1 MRTGLDLSRGYGIV
15 LEGGGARGSYQVG
28 AWKALREAGILIK
41 GIAGASVGAL
51 NGAMICMDDLER
63 AEHIWEEICYSR
75 VMDVDDDLMD
85 SLKKRDLK
93 SIAIP
98 ELLADIRRVLK
109 DRGFDITPLRKL
121 IQETIDEERIR
132 ASQREL
138 FVSAI
143 SLSELKPL
151 VIDLK
156 ETPEGEMGDM
166 LLASAYLPAFKL
178 EKLGGKLYLD
188 GGGVNNVPID
198 VLADRGYQDIIVIRI
213 YGPGLDTE
221 KYYTVPEG
229 VTVHHIAP
237 RQSLG
242 GILEFDKKK
251 ARRNMELGYLDGQRL
266 LYGLAGKRYYI
277 DAPESEVYYFDRLMT
292 ESGYLLPELE
302 QALGQ
307 KKRQKPDQALGQN
320 AGQALGQNADQ
331 ALGQNAGL
339 ALGQN
344 AGLALGQSAGQTPE
358 EQTQRQKLWQLF
370 KDLGRPEG
378 PDRPGCRMYTEKIFP
393 QLAKEMGL
401 KEDWDYR
408 ELYLSIIEQL
418 ARKHRISR
426 FKVYT
431 VEALLSKLRKM

>member
-229 VTVHHIAP
+229 
-237 RQSLG
+237 
-242 GILEFDKKK
+242 
-251 ARRNMELGYLDGQRL
+251 
-266 LYGLAGKRYYI
+266 
-277 DAPESEVYYFDRLMT
+277 
-292 ESGYLLPELE
+292 
-302 QALGQ
+302 
-307 KKRQKPDQALGQN
+307 
-320 AGQALGQNADQ
+320 
-331 ALGQNAGL
+331 
-339 ALGQN
+339 
-344 AGLALGQSAGQTPE
+344 
-358 EQTQRQKLWQLF
+358 
-370 KDLGRPEG
+370 
-378 PDRPGCRMYTEKIFP
+378 
-393 QLAKEMGL
+393 
-401 KEDWDYR
+401 
-408 ELYLSIIEQL
+408 
-418 ARKHRISR
+418 
-426 FKVYT
+426 
-431 VEALLSKLRKM
+431 

>member
-1 MRTGLDLSRGYGIV
+1 MGEGLDLSRGYGIV

-28 AWKALREAGILIK
+28 AWKALREAGVRIK
-41 GIAGASVGAL
+41 GVAGASVGAL

-63 AEHIWEEICYSR
+63 AEHIWDDIRYSR
-75 VMDVDDDLMD
+75 VMDVDDELMAN
-85 SLKKRDLK
+85 LKKRDLK
-93 SIAIP
+93 SISFP
-98 ELLADIRRVLK
+98 DLLADIKRVLK
-109 DRGFDITPLRKL
+109 DRGFDITPLREL
-121 IQETIDEERIR
+121 IQETIDEEKIR
-132 ASQREL
+132 ASEREL

-156 ETPEGEMGDM
+156 EVPQGEMGDM
-166 LLASAYLPAFKL
+166 LLASAYLPAFRL

-221 KYYTVPEG
+221 KHYTVPEG

-251 ARRNMELGYLDGQRL
+251 ARRNMKLGYLDGQRL
-266 LYGLAGKRYYI
+266 LHGLAGKRYYI

-292 ESGYLLPELE
+292 EAADLLP
-302 QALGQ
+302 Q
-307 KKRQKPDQALGQN
+307 
-320 AGQALGQNADQ
+320 
-331 ALGQNAGL
+331 
-339 ALGQN
+339 
-344 AGLALGQSAGQTPE
+344 
-358 EQTQRQKLWQLF
+358 LWQTVGAAG
-370 KDLGRPEG
+370 KTDVTKC
-378 PDRPGCRMYTEKIFP
+378 PGCRIYTEQIFP
-393 QLAKEMGL
+393 ELAKELGL

-408 ELYLSIIEQL
+408 ELYLSILEQL
-418 ARKHRISR
+418 ARKRRISR

-431 VEALLSKLRKM
+431 AEELLAKIRKPGSWQTTDKSRPT